1 LAYQGSELGFDV
13 VSKLNLENPDIRTPD
28 LCVFLDLT
36 PDVSLARIGAREN
49 VPHEIYENYEYLDK
63 TRKTFFSVFEKLRER
78 GEKIVLIDASGS
90 VEEIAKNI
98 LDAVLQ
104 IF

>member
-1 LAYQGSELGFDV
+1 MFFD
-13 VSKLNLENPDIRTPD
+13 
-28 LCVFLDLT
+28 
-36 PDVSLARIGAREN
+36 
-49 VPHEIYENYEYLDK
+49 
-63 TRKTFFSVFEKLRER
+63 VFEKLREN

-90 VEEIAKNI
+90 VEQIAASV